1 MKTKNFESRRKTT
14 VSNGNGY
21 YEDNTEDGFD
31 PGEIKMD

>member
-21 YEDNTEDGFD
+21 YEDNTEDGLTQ
-31 PGEIKMD
+31 EK